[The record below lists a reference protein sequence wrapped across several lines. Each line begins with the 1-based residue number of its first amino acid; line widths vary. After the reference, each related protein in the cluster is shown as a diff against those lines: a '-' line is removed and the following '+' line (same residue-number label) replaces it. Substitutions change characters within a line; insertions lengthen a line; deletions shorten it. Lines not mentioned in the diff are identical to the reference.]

1 MKSKITIISIII
13 NVLLFAIII
22 YQSLTYTKIPK
33 QYECETEELI
43 EENTTS
49 KQIIVININND
60 QYVKSYQNKNVIIYD
75 NLEQYNLAKDIPS
88 TDDVSYEF
96 DDKNNKIIVEY
107 KENQVTDS
115 NGNLVEVWYK
125 EYIKKY
131 RIIRLYMQNEE
142 MNIKFFFSI

>member
-60 QYVKSYQNKNVIIYD
+60 QYVKSYQNKNVIIYN

-125 EYIKKY
+125 EYIK
-131 RIIRLYMQNEE
+131 
-142 MNIKFFFSI
+142 NIELSGYTCKMKK